1 MTPDPGS
8 IFGGLFSVCIRDNY
22 VREDRKTMAEGVLF
36 VILGLLSGAASTYFL
51 SLAGIL
57 V

>member
-1 MTPDPGS
+1 LTPDPGS

-22 VREDRKTMAEGVLF
+22 VREDRQTMVEGVLF